1 MTFVLPRHY
10 LQRQHRLRLRA
21 HSAQVQKEL
30 EDDRRV
36 LEELRAIEVAEQEA
50 NDEAKKAK
58 KKEIEWMREVM

>member
-1 MTFVLPRHY
+1 M
-10 LQRQHRLRLRA
+10 
-21 HSAQVQKEL
+21 QKEL

>member
-1 MTFVLPRHY
+1 M
-10 LQRQHRLRLRA
+10 
-21 HSAQVQKEL
+21 QKEL

-50 NDEAKKAK
+50 KKAK